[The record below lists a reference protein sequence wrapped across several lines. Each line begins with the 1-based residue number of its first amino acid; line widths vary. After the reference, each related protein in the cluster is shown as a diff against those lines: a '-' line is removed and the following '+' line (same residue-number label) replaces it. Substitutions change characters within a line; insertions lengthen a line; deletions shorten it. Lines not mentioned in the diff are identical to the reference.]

1 MVRGRNGCLGR
12 DLADVFARKECRL
25 AVHVVSL
32 CLHQA
37 PTGLVIPFAAQGS
50 HGLGP
55 GLVEEG
61 MRHRMGEDV
70 DYSCLQCRG
79 WTWSNRALAVVQ
91 GSTSSVRKRGNACR
105 AGQLAVRPSC
115 CTQAEGVRSGPGAW
129 RPSRALP
136 PLGLFPAPCPWCIS
150 SVPHSLVSL
159 PEPAFCRKRPHISI
173 PARFWLAPRMRII
186 HPEARQPQLLRR
198 ARPTERN
205 AVLVLTLSLAVLL
218 AALGIF
224 SL

>member
-1 MVRGRNGCLGR
+1 M
-12 DLADVFARKECRL
+12 
-25 AVHVVSL
+25 
-32 CLHQA
+32 
-37 PTGLVIPFAAQGS
+37 
-50 HGLGP
+50 
-55 GLVEEG
+55 
-61 MRHRMGEDV
+61 
-70 DYSCLQCRG
+70 
-79 WTWSNRALAVVQ
+79 VQ

-115 CTQAEGVRSGPGAW
+115 CTQAERVLRSGPGAW
-129 RPSRALP
+129 RPSHALP
-136 PLGLFPAPCPWCIS
+136 PLGLFPAPCPWYIC

-159 PEPAFCRKRPHISI
+159 PEPAFCCKRPHISI
-173 PARFWLAPRMRII
+173 PSRILLALRMRIL
-186 HPEARQPQLLRR
+186 HPEARQTQLLRR